1 MFRQGQSMH
10 KQPQKYHRL
19 FNSKKAN
26 YYSKLYSK
34 VQSKDIHKMQLYR
47 THLIKKS
54 ELLWND
60 PNFRESIKTCVLYL
74 TVVDPLDWKEN
85 LTKTERSNYSSQ
97 STVELYETLFQSDF
111 NYNNTNFPIELELFL
126 EEIAGKILG
135 HKNMYLLNK
144 IVMDCD
150 LKKEREIIVWKLDQ
164 VKRAKKEI
172 EKAKNLLFG
181 RKKKIRKL
189 SEFIKNCEEYIKTV
203 NNKLEKIEPSLKM
216 LKKSM
221 QISAKIKRVE
231 FYITIAKQ
239 KRNDEKN

>member
-1 MFRQGQSMH
+1 MY
-10 KQPQKYHRL
+10 KQPEKTHRL
-19 FNSKKAN
+19 FNPKKSN
-26 YYSKLYSK
+26 QYNKLYSK

-47 THLIKKS
+47 NHLIRKR

-60 PNFRESIKTCVLYL
+60 PNFRESIKICVLYL
-74 TVVDPLDWKEN
+74 TVVDPFDWKKN
-85 LTKTERSNYSSQ
+85 LTKTDRSDYPSESS
-97 STVELYETLFQSDF
+97 VELYEGLFKSDF

-126 EEIAGKILG
+126 EEVVGKILS
-135 HKNMYLLNK
+135 HKSLYLFNK
-144 IVMDCD
+144 IVRDCD

-189 SEFIKNCEEYIKTV
+189 TEFIKNCEGYIKTV
-203 NNKLEKIEPSLKM
+203 NHKLKKIEPSVKM
-216 LKKSM
+216 LKKSIK
-221 QISAKIKRVE
+221 ISAKIKRLE
-231 FYITIAKQ
+231 FYIIIAKQ